1 MALIDLLKLMGVQE
15 AEAAQSPVQSY
26 MDKVLMSG
34 ATPAT
39 SFNMTAPENLRKS
52 APAKPASGKDPVTS
66 KTSQLVA
73 RTRKELDKLRAA
85 KDSKISGLQ
94 NVPTDLGAP
103 IQDSEFMPTKPVDQR
118 YADAMK
124 LLGPKNKGQKSSISM
139 DYPQFL
145 SDEESLDLARNA
157 DLASQVMGL
166 GAFENSVGAENSREI
181 IKSFK
186 DRLKSL
192 EENYAEPTLAY
203 GAGAIL
209 TKNPLLASLAGQKY
223 QSADEKVL
231 STQEKFANA
240 LTKISDM
247 YNKTDADKIDLYK
260 AQKLPPGNLKL
271 AQDTD
276 LPRLPSSRSGKDPKD
291 KELTVQEAKLL
302 NEATGGLGELI
313 STKEK
318 LDTLLPSVSINA
330 VRTFSVSPTL
340 GSFASAVSDDAKN
353 TNEFLG
359 KMADFAAKYNLQ
371 ISGKAVTD
379 REQARFAIVQ
389 QLTPATT
396 KEGLQTA
403 YTNMMKDFN
412 RQLSLQAT
420 SLGDR
425 RTKIYA
431 ESTGTDPKAEA
442 DRAKKAL
449 EGAKPQSFE
458 DFIKNRK
465 KN

>member
-1 MALIDLLKLMGVQE
+1 
-15 AEAAQSPVQSY
+15 
-26 MDKVLMSG
+26 
-34 ATPAT
+34 
-39 SFNMTAPENLRKS
+39 
-52 APAKPASGKDPVTS
+52 VTS

-73 RTRKELDKLRAA
+73 RTKKELNKLKAE
-85 KDSKISGLQ
+85 KDARLSGLQ
-94 NVPTDLGAP
+94 NITTELAAP
-103 IQDSEFMPTKPVDQR
+103 IQDSEFIPTKPVDQR

-145 SDEESLDLARNA
+145 SGEESLDLARNA

-192 EENYAEPTLAY
+192 EENYADPTLAY

-209 TKNPLLASLAGQKY
+209 TKNPLLTSLAGQKY

-276 LPRLPSSRSGKDPKD
+276 LPRLPSSRSGQDRMIEKDIFKD
-291 KELTVQEAKLL
+291 YGKLNTEIENAAAKFDSMEDAFNSKKYNQIVSNLGPFARLISDEKGVLTEQDITRNLPPNIFGTFAKMEAYFSKAPEG
-302 NEATGGLGELI
+302 NVPEEYATGLRKLI
-313 STKEK
+313 QRAREKNYGKYTSLADSLDSQYKASPSYGKFMQEGSSGWAASNNVRKAAEK
-318 LDTLLPSVSINA
+318 LNVVKSGAGLSAEEKARKQEILKK
-330 VRTFSVSPTL
+330 L
-340 GSFASAVSDDAKN
+340 GRS
-353 TNEFLG
+353 
-359 KMADFAAKYNLQ
+359 Q
-371 ISGKAVTD
+371 
-379 REQARFAIVQ
+379 
-389 QLTPATT
+389 
-396 KEGLQTA
+396 
-403 YTNMMKDFN
+403 
-412 RQLSLQAT
+412 
-420 SLGDR
+420 
-425 RTKIYA
+425 
-431 ESTGTDPKAEA
+431 
-442 DRAKKAL
+442 
-449 EGAKPQSFE
+449 
-458 DFIKNRK
+458 
-465 KN
+465 